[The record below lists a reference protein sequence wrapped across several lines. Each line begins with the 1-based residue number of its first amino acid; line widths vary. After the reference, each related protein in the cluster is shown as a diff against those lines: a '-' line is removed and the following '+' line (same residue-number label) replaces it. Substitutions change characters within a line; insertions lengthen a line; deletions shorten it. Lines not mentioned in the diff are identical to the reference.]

1 VNLRDIGEV
10 DPRLRKGVLFRCS
23 QIYTPDVLKELKIRT
38 VVDLRGRAEK
48 KNAKASKSGKDGKA
62 AAAAPAGPPQL
73 LPYDQVES
81 LTSSGPAGS
90 PSAAAAGA
98 NLNRGQQGGGP
109 GPAGASS
116 AAPSTASPADDIAVT
131 RLRHNA
137 SSASISSVDSEEESG
152 NGNGNVRRAS
162 GAEEMAVGLTEG
174 VEDAMG
180 FGTPDRETFNVIPT
194 KEFGLAML
202 RMPW

>member
-48 KNAKASKSGKDGKA
+48 KNAKSSSKSGKHRK
-62 AAAAPAGPPQL
+62 AAAPAGPPQL

-81 LTSSGPAGS
+81 LTSAGPAGS

-98 NLNRGQQGGGP
+98 DLNRGQQGGGP
-109 GPAGASS
+109 GPAGASF
-116 AAPSTASPADDIAVT
+116 AAPSTASPANDIAVT

-137 SSASISSVDSEEESG
+137 STASISSVDSEEDSG
-152 NGNGNVRRAS
+152 NGNGGTVRRAS

-180 FGTPDRETFNVIPT
+180 FGTPDREMFNVIPT